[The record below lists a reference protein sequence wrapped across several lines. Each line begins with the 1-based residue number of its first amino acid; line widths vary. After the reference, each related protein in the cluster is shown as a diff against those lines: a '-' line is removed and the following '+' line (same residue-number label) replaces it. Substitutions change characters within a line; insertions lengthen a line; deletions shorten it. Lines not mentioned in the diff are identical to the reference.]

1 MIEIKNLSKHFGKKK
16 AVNNLTLEV
25 FDGELFTLL
34 GPNGAGK
41 TTTVKMITGL
51 ILPTTGEINI
61 NKIDLLKDPE
71 EAKKTIAYI
80 PDEPFLYPELTGRE
94 FLFFVSRLYGM
105 EKEIIQKRMIALF
118 EEFKIGNWI
127 DLPASEYSHGMRQK
141 VIFIQALIH
150 NPEVLVIDEPMVGL
164 DPVSARTVK
173 KLLKD
178 RVAKGASVFMST
190 HSLPLAE
197 EISDRVGVIDKGCL
211 IKQGKV
217 AELKES
223 VGKTEAT
230 LEEIYFKLTEEEET
244 CPVK

>member
-1 MIEIKNLSKHFGKKK
+1 MIKIKNLSKHFGKTK
-16 AVNNLTLEV
+16 AVNSLTLDV
-25 FDGELFTLL
+25 FDGELFALL

-51 ILPTTGEINI
+51 IIPTEGEIQI
-61 NKIDLLKDPE
+61 EGIDLLEDPE
-71 EAKKTIAYI
+71 EAKKKIAYI

-94 FLFFVSRLYGM
+94 FIFFVSRLYGM
-105 EKEIIQKRMIALF
+105 EKETIKERIGFLF
-118 EEFKIGNWI
+118 EIFRVKDWI

-150 NPEVLVIDEPMVGL
+150 NPEVMVIDEPMVGL

-173 KLLKD
+173 QLLRD
-178 RVAKGASVFMST
+178 RVAEGTSVFMST
-190 HSLPLAE
+190 HSLSLAE
-197 EISDRVGVIDKGCL
+197 EISDRVGVIDQGCL
-211 IKQGKV
+211 IKKGTV

-223 VGKTEAT
+223 TGTTDST

-244 CPVK
+244 CHVK

>member
-1 MIEIKNLSKHFGKKK
+1 MIKIKNLSKHFGKTK
-16 AVNNLTLEV
+16 AVNSLTLDV

-51 ILPTTGEINI
+51 IIPTEGEIQIEGI
-61 NKIDLLKDPE
+61 NLLKDPE
-71 EAKKTIAYI
+71 KAKKKIAYI

-94 FLFFVSRLYGM
+94 FVFFVSRLYGM
-105 EKEIIQKRMIALF
+105 EKETIKERIESLF
-118 EEFKIGNWI
+118 EIFRVKDWI

-150 NPEVLVIDEPMVGL
+150 NPEVMVIDEPMVGL

-173 KLLKD
+173 KLLRD
-178 RVAKGASVFMST
+178 RVAKGTSVFMST
-190 HSLPLAE
+190 HSLVLAE
-197 EISDRVGVIDKGCL
+197 EISDRVGVIDQGYL
-211 IKQGKV
+211 IKKGTV
-217 AELKES
+217 SELKES
-223 VGKTEAT
+223 TGTTDST

-244 CPVK
+244 CRVK

>member
-1 MIEIKNLSKHFGKKK
+1 MIKIKNLSKHFGKTK
-16 AVNNLTLEV
+16 AVNDLTLEV

-51 ILPTTGEINI
+51 ILPTEGEIHI
-61 NKIDLLKDPE
+61 NTVDLLDNPE
-71 EAKKTIAYI
+71 KAKKMIAYI

-94 FLFFVSRLYGM
+94 FVFFVSRLYGM
-105 EKEIIQKRMIALF
+105 EKETIKKRMGALF
-118 EEFKIGNWI
+118 EEFRVGDWI
-127 DLPASEYSHGMRQK
+127 DLPASKYSHGMRQK

-173 KLLKD
+173 ELLRD
-178 RVAKGASVFMST
+178 RVAKGTSVFMST

-197 EISDRVGVIDKGCL
+197 EISDRVGVIDRGCL
-211 IKQGKV
+211 IKKGKV

-223 VGKTEAT
+223 IGTIDST
-230 LEEIYFKLTEEEET
+230 LEEIYFKLTEEERT